1 MATPD
6 THRRTDAAPIE
17 PLTPEERALIV
28 ALRELSYGTLEIVVH
43 QSRVVQFTRSEKLR
57 FD

>member
-1 MATPD
+1 MSTPD
-6 THRRTDAAPIE
+6 TQRRPDGANID
-17 PLTPEERALIV
+17 PLKPEERALIV
-28 ALRELSYGTLEIVVH
+28 ALRELNYGTLEIVVH

>member
-6 THRRTDAAPIE
+6 THRRPDVATIE
-17 PLTPEERALIV
+17 PLKPEERALIA
-28 ALRELSYGTLEIVVH
+28 ALRELNYGTLEIVAH